1 MVSGVWVFKSVNT
14 FKIPVHVVSL
24 LLLSVLWAF
33 ANIFPDA
40 TTQLPQFKVQCWIPS
55 VQVITTATSR
65 IPQCKHQYFCF
76 MLFQW

>member
-33 ANIFPDA
+33 ANIFSRHNY
-40 TTQLPQFKVQCWIPS
+40 TTPTIQGSMLDSSSSSDYNCH
-55 VQVITTATSR
+55 ITNSTV
-65 IPQCKHQYFCF
+65 
-76 MLFQW
+76 